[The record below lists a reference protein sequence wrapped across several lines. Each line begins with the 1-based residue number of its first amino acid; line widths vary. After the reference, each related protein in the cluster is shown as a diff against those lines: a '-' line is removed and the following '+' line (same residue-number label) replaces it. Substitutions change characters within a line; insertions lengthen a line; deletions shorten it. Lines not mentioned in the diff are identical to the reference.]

1 MVCIQRVVN
10 KMKELKPEKAW
21 VKYISYLGIIISTII
36 FINIFIHGPNSL
48 SFIICTICLI
58 GIYHPLIMYRR
69 MNKEF
74 KQNDELEQKIN
85 SFKDEIVKLESDV
98 NSLTSR
104 KDNLNLEITNLIK
117 EKDLDKDKCKK
128 ELESLK
134 SSIKDLEDKKEYIKE
149 TYRKEALDGYL
160 IKAKEEYRLEI
171 EKSCKDLD
179 IKYKSLNENFDTL
192 KNDYEKLK
200 DEYDELNSHSYGLVP
215 TEFEFEKSETYKMKL
230 NNIHLREK
238 EQIARLNKKVKNG
251 SKVTLLYDNLEKL
264 AFLYFNNAC
273 NYNLSKLKYN
283 NYPTRVKEIEK
294 LHSTI
299 FNVTEYNVD
308 IPTQYKDLKLEELE
322 TAYSYYKLKDREKEM
337 LREQREQEKDDLKAQ
352 KEIKE
357 KHDKIDK
364 EIETLSLVKEKI
376 EEKIKLAADEEINSL
391 KLELEKL
398 REKISEF
405 QNEKSDLD
413 YRLENT
419 GAGYV
424 YIISNIG
431 SFGENVYKIG
441 VTRRLDP
448 YQRIQELSSAS
459 VPFKFDVHAMI
470 FSYQAYQLENELHK
484 YFDKQRINK
493 INNRKEFFNID
504 IEQIKRVLSSH
515 KELTFDFIEEATAQ
529 EYKESLN
536 VIDR

>member
-1 MVCIQRVVN
+1 
-10 KMKELKPEKAW
+10 MKEIKPEKAW
-21 VKYISYLGIIISTII
+21 IKYTSYLGIIISTII

-58 GIYHPLIMYRR
+58 GIYHPLIMYHR
-69 MNKEF
+69 MTKEF
-74 KQNDELEQKIN
+74 KQNNELEHKTN
-85 SFKDEIVKLESDV
+85 SFKDEIVKLESDI

-104 KDNLNLEITNLIK
+104 KDDLNVEITNLMK
-117 EKDLDKDKCKK
+117 EK
-128 ELESLK
+128 ELNENKYNQEVENLK
-134 SSIKDLEDKKEYIKE
+134 SSIKDLESKKESIKE

-160 IKAKEEYRLEI
+160 IKAKEEHKYEI
-171 EKSCKDLD
+171 EKSCEELD
-179 IKYKSLNENFDTL
+179 VKYKSLKKDFDSLQIDYEEL
-192 KNDYEKLK
+192 KN
-200 DEYDELNSHSYGLVP
+200 EYNELNSHNYGLVP

-230 NNIHLREK
+230 DNIHLREK
-238 EQIARLNKKVKNG
+238 EMIARLNKKVKNG
-251 SKVTLLYDNLEKL
+251 NKISLLYDNLEKL
-264 AFLYFNNAC
+264 SFLYFNNAC

-283 NYPTRVKEIEK
+283 NYPARVKEIEK

-308 IPTQYKDLKLEELE
+308 IPSQYKDLKLEELE
-322 TAYSYYKLKDREKEM
+322 TAYSYYELKEKEKEI
-337 LREQREQEKDDLKAQ
+337 LREQREQERDDLKAQ

-376 EEKIKLAADEEINSL
+376 EEKIKLAANEEIESL
-391 KLELEKL
+391 KFELEKL

-470 FSYQAYQLENELHK
+470 FSYQAYQLETELHR

-515 KELTFDFIEEATAQ
+515 KDLTFNFIEEAEAQ

-536 VIDR
+536 VIDS

>member
-1 MVCIQRVVN
+1 
-10 KMKELKPEKAW
+10 MKEIKPEKAW
-21 VKYISYLGIIISTII
+21 VKYTSYLGIIISTII
-36 FINIFIHGPNSL
+36 FVNIFTHDPNSL

-69 MNKEF
+69 MTKEF
-74 KQNDELEQKIN
+74 KQNDELEQKIHG
-85 SFKDEIVKLESDV
+85 FKDEIVKLESDI
-98 NSLTSR
+98 NSLTSI
-104 KDNLNLEITNLIK
+104 KNNINTEISNLTR
-117 EKDLDKDKCKK
+117 EKDLYKDKYN
-128 ELESLK
+128 EEFENLK
-134 SSIKDLEDKKEYIKE
+134 SSIKDLENKKESIKE
-149 TYRKEALDGYL
+149 AYRKEALDAYL
-160 IKAKEEYRLEI
+160 IKAKEEYKSEI
-171 EKSCKDLD
+171 EKSCEELGTE
-179 IKYKSLNENFDTL
+179 YKSLKNDFDTL
-192 KNDYEKLK
+192 QIDYKKLK
-200 DEYDELNSHSYGLVP
+200 NEYNELNSHAYGLVP

-230 NNIHLREK
+230 DNIHLREK
-238 EQIARLNKKVKNG
+238 EMIARLNKKVGNG
-251 SKVTLLYDNLEKL
+251 RKINILYDNLEKL
-264 AFLYFNNAC
+264 SFLYFNTAC
-273 NYNLSKLKYN
+273 DYNLSKLNFN
-283 NYPTRVKEIEK
+283 NYSTRVKEIEK

-299 FNVTEYNVD
+299 FKNTEYNVD
-308 IPTQYKDLKLEELE
+308 ISSQYKDLKLEELE
-322 TAYSYYKLKDREKEM
+322 TAYSYYKLKEMEKEI
-337 LREQREQEKDDLKAQ
+337 LKEQREQEKDDLKAQ

-376 EEKIKLAADEEINSL
+376 EEKIKLAANEEIQAL

-405 QNEKSDLD
+405 ENEKSDLD

-431 SFGENVYKIG
+431 SFGENIYKIG

-484 YFDKQRINK
+484 YFDKQRVNK
-493 INNRKEFFNID
+493 INNRKEFFKID
-504 IEQIKRVLSSH
+504 IEQIKRILSSH
-515 KELTFDFIEEATAQ
+515 KELVFDFIEEARAQ
-529 EYKESLN
+529 EYKESLM
-536 VIDR
+536 VVTE